1 MLRSPGATHAVMIGG
16 PHSPQAMKELESAH
30 PAVVADAVR
39 RGVTTQYPQLE
50 YPWLNPATNQVE
62 WSGKH
67 LT

>member
-1 MLRSPGATHAVMIGG
+1 
-16 PHSPQAMKELESAH
+16 MKELESAH